1 MLFLYI
7 HIQLESVK
15 IVKEVKILK
24 EDHFIKINSTKW
36 KELEDYSNKVNKK
49 GVKALPSSD
58 IKKFLELFR
67 QCSHNLAYA
76 RTHYPESNTV
86 IYLNSLV
93 GKCHSHIYAVD
104 KTSFKDILSYICYGF
119 PKKLK
124 EERLYII
131 ISFLFFLAGALISL
145 GLVIY
150 NTDNSLIFLPQNMVE
165 GVKSGQA
172 GSGGQWNYPLVSS
185 QIMVNNIT
193 VSLKA
198 FALGITLGLGTIY
211 VLFFNGATLGSLT
224 ALIYMYGSP
233 KNYWSL
239 ILPHGVFELTAIF
252 ISGAAGLMIAK
263 SLIIPGEYSRK
274 HALIFGA
281 KRAVSLIAGVVIMLV
296 IAGIIEGFFT
306 PLDISANI
314 KLLFAAITAIILI
327 VYFSIP
333 YFIKK

>member
-1 MLFLYI
+1 M
-7 HIQLESVK
+7 
-15 IVKEVKILK
+15 K
-24 EDHFIKINSTKW
+24 EDQFIKINSITW
-36 KELEDYSNKVNKK
+36 KELEDFSNRVNKK
-49 GVKALPSSD
+49 GVKALPSSEV
-58 IKKFLELFR
+58 KRFLQLFR

-76 RTHYPESNTV
+76 RTHYPESNAV

-93 GKCHSHIYAVD
+93 GKCHSHIYAVE
-104 KTSFKDILSYICYGF
+104 KTSIKDLLKYVYYDF

-124 EERLYII
+124 EHRWYVIV
-131 ISFLFFLAGALISL
+131 SFLFFLAGALISL
-145 GLVIY
+145 GLVLY
-150 NTDNSLIFLPQNMVE
+150 NSDNAFIFLPQNMVE
-165 GVKSGQA
+165 GVKSGIA
-172 GSGGQWNYPLVSS
+172 GGGGQWNYPLMSS
-185 QIMVNNIT
+185 TIMFNNIT

-198 FALGITLGLGTIY
+198 FVFGITLGLGTIY
-211 VLFFNGATLGSLT
+211 VLFFNGAILGSLT
-224 ALIYMYGSP
+224 ALMYMYGNP

-274 HALIFGA
+274 HALISGA
-281 KRAVSLIAGVVIMLV
+281 KKAVALIVGVIILLV

-306 PLDISANI
+306 PLAISENL

-333 YFIKK
+333 YLIKK